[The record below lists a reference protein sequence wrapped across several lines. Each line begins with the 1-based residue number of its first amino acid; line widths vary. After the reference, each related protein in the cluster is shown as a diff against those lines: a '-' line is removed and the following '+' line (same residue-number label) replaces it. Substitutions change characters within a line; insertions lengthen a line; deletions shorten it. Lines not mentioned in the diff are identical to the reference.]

1 MAYCARS
8 NFTIHFEA
16 SLFQQILQYS
26 VRILL
31 SNDDGYLAPGLR
43 ALYDALHGSE
53 EITVVAPDRDH
64 SGASNS
70 LTLQRP
76 LSVRKSADG
85 FHYVDGTPTD
95 CVHLAIT
102 GLMEKEPD
110 MVIAGINNGANL
122 GDDVIYSGTVAAAT
136 EGRFLGLPAMA
147 ISMASHEPQFYETAA
162 QVVVDLLGRIEEQTL
177 PADTILNINVP
188 DIPYDSIQG
197 IQATRLGKRHKSE
210 AVIRQLSPHGQEIFW
225 VGPAGQEQDAGPG
238 TDFHAIR
245 NNFVSISPLEIDLTR
260 YRALETVAQWLEE
273 TQSVV

>member
-1 MAYCARS
+1 
-8 NFTIHFEA
+8 
-16 SLFQQILQYS
+16 

-43 ALYDALHGSE
+43 ALYEALRESE
-53 EITVVAPDRDH
+53 EVTVVAPDRDH

-85 FHYVDGTPTD
+85 FQYVDGTPTD

-147 ISMASHEPQFYETAA
+147 ISMASHEPQFYDTAA
-162 QVVVDLLGRIEEQTL
+162 QVVVDLLYRLKGNTL
-177 PADTILNINVP
+177 AADTILNINVP
-188 DIPYDSIQG
+188 DIPYEDLQG

-210 AVIRQLSPHGQEIFW
+210 PVIRQQSPHGQDIFW

-238 TDFHAIR
+238 TDFHAIK
-245 NNFVSISPLEIDLTR
+245 NHFVSVTPLEIDLTR
-260 YRALETVAQWLEE
+260 YHALEKVAQWLED
-273 TQSVV
+273 TKQ